1 MRPFLALLLALAAC
15 APSPAPEASRAPD
28 PNGLLHAMQA
38 CLADPAG
45 ADCTAVDRARGFVVI
60 KDDSPEKPEA
70 WLIVPDHEVTGIES
84 PAVFRPPVADF
95 WRYGWEAGARLLP
108 PPARRP
114 RPCDQLEAGRSQ
126 DLLHI
131 HISCVLP
138 AVRDALAG
146 AAVGPDWA
154 AAPFFRFGKDVYNVA
169 QGRDARA
176 EPLPAARRAAGRPPP
191 TWAGSRSPSIGS
203 ADGGFFLVTHSD
215 PSPASSPKPRRSS
228 TSAAAKAAAALAA
241 TLKQAATSG

>member
-1 MRPFLALLLALAAC
+1 MRALVLLLALAAC
-15 APSPAPEASRAPD
+15 APRPAPEAARKPD

-45 ADCTAVDRARGFVVI
+45 ADCTVVDRARGFVVI

-108 PPARRP
+108 THPPADRG
-114 RPCDQLEAGRSQ
+114 LAINSEAGRSQ
-126 DLLHI
+126 NLLHI

-138 AVRDALAG
+138 GVRDALAR
-146 AAVGPDWA
+146 AAIGPDWA
-154 AAPFFRFGKDVYNVA
+154 AAPFFRFGKDLYNVRKVA
-169 QGRDARA
+169 TLDPSPFLRLAELPGARA
-176 EPLPAARRAAGRPPP
+176 DMAEQSLAV
-191 TWAGSRSPSIGS
+191 IGS
-203 ADGGFFLVTHSD
+203 GDGGFFLVTDSTEPGVVAETEALLD
-215 PSPASSPKPRRSS
+215 ERCRS
-228 TSAAAKAAAALAA
+228 
-241 TLKQAATSG
+241 